1 MSATKPTII
10 IISGLLLIAAIASII
25 FMNQNNKPATS
36 AESTNATG
44 AQTAPIPDEVPRALA
59 RAFPTTDWTKRD
71 DAVLEAVS
79 GGPGKDGIPA
89 IDEPTFVPLS
99 EYTRGNDIQA
109 ITMKDGDTVKVYP
122 YNILTW
128 HEIVNDTVDG
138 TPVAITFCPLC
149 GSAIVFNRTLPN
161 GEVSTFGVSGSL
173 LESNMIMYDRATENL
188 WQQSTGKT
196 LAGSFHPAEL
206 SLESFQLTTMGDV
219 KAQFPDAL
227 VLSEDTGYRR
237 DYGRNPYAGYEE
249 SDQFIFAPSAQ
260 DSQFPSKTIMAA
272 FKAGDTP
279 VATPWLKLREA
290 GLATIEID
298 DIVYT
303 LDVSDTGELTITD
316 NAGSEYPFYFEM
328 WFSFAIQHGDTAR
341 IVPLP
346 N

>member
-1 MSATKPTII
+1 MSKTTTIVI
-10 IISGLLLIAAIASII
+10 FTTGAVLLAALIYIF
-25 FMNQNNKPATS
+25 FMNTNNPNQNLPGTS
-36 AESTNATG
+36 TTSDRAS
-44 AQTAPIPDEVPRALA
+44 APVPDKVPRALA
-59 RAFPTTDWTKRD
+59 RAFPTTDWAKRD

-99 EYTRGNDIQA
+99 EYTRGDDIQA
-109 ITMKDGDTVKVYP
+109 ITMKDGNTIKVYP

-149 GSAIVFNRTLPN
+149 GSAIVFNRRLPD
-161 GEVSTFGVSGSL
+161 GEVSTLGVSGSL

-219 KAQFPDAL
+219 RAQFPNAL
-227 VLSEDTGYRR
+227 VLSEDTGHRR

-249 SDQFIFAPSAQ
+249 SEQFIFAPSAH

-272 FKAGDTP
+272 FRAGDTP

-290 GLATIEID
+290 GSAAITID
-298 DIVYT
+298 GIVYT
-303 LDVSDTGELTITD
+303 LTISDTGELTITD
-316 NAGSEYPFYFEM
+316 DAGSEYPFYFEM